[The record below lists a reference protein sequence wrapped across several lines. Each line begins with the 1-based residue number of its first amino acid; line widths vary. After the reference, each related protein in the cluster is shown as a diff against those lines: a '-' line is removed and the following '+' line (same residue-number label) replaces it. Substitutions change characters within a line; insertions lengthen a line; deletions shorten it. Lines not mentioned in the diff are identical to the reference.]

1 VSGRI
6 VELAGL
12 MRRKRSFTV
21 SLSSYACGSLSSRTV
36 WKYDIWLL
44 DVTEKGRGQSIPA
57 TTTSDGIL
65 GA

>member
-12 MRRKRSFTV
+12 SGRKRISQSAYGHMHTA
-21 SLSSYACGSLSSRTV
+21 LSSGTV
-36 WKYDIWLL
+36 WQFDIRLL
-44 DVTEKGRGQSIPA
+44 DVTEKGKRESIPA

-65 GA
+65 EA

>member
-1 VSGRI
+1 
-6 VELAGL
+6 
-12 MRRKRSFTV
+12 MRRKRNFIV

-36 WKYDIWLL
+36 WQYDIRLL

-65 GA
+65 EA

>member
-1 VSGRI
+1 
-6 VELAGL
+6 

-36 WKYDIWLL
+36 WQDDIRLL
-44 DVTEKGRGQSIPA
+44 DVTEKGKGQSIPA

-65 GA
+65 EA